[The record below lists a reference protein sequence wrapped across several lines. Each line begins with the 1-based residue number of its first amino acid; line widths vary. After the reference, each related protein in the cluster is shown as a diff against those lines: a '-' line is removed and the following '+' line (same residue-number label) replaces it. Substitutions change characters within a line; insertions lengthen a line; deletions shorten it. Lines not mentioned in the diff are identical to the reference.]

1 MSDLDLQKI
10 MADAEAGAGDM
21 NRIDP
26 KVMTAI
32 MAMAQAGQLVK
43 IRKNLEDRTSDGWT
57 RGMTFTV
64 TDVIRPP
71 GGYTIDP
78 AAQSINLHN
87 DGPALIYIGFNNF
100 VNPSALDVDET
111 LTVDFGAHKLNLIYT
126 WCPPTL
132 TSVVRATIK
141 G

>member
-10 MADAEAGAGDM
+10 MSDAETGVGDM

-43 IRKNLEDRTSDGWT
+43 IRKNLEDRTSQGWT
-57 RGMTFTV
+57 QGIIFNV
-64 TDVIRPP
+64 TDVIAPV
-71 GGYTIDP
+71 GGYTVDP
-78 AAQSINLHN
+78 LAQSVNMHN
-87 DGPALIYIGFNNF
+87 DGPSLVYIGFNNF
-100 VNPSALDVDET
+100 VNPSSLDVDET
-111 LTVDFGAHKLNLIYT
+111 LTVDFGAHKLSLIYI
-126 WCPPTL
+126 WCPATL
-132 TSVVRATIK
+132 TSVVRATLK